1 MSRKDIPFIWNENCE
16 TAFNQ
21 LKKLL
26 TTSPVLIFPDFGET
40 FIVTTDASEYAV
52 GAVIS
57 QGTIPNDRPIHY
69 YSKTLSATQVR
80 YSTIEKELLAIIWAV
95 ENFRHYLYGKKFI
108 IVTDHMPLTYLL
120 NTKNMNKRIH
130 NWRTTL
136 MEYTFEVVFRKGSQ
150 NVVADALSR
159 IKTNEVQP
167 NSNAL
172 MAQSI
177 AEILEKTQLL
187 PIQTRSSTR
196 KIVEESNR
204 EEIPTKINEIL
215 PFIEEK
221 NNFIINA
228 GEYDHVFFIFE
239 SNTCELKKKLEHKLQ
254 KKIDMPDT
262 HETFYELDPDRTI
275 IKLYPYGH
283 ECENEL
289 QLANTMV
296 KLMQFCGIRQL
307 QNVAMNIDFN
317 NFNEYNEFKHF
328 MRQALKGQNIKMT
341 FYLNKV
347 IEITNVNDINKILDS
362 YHKSLLGGHTGLER
376 MKNSIRRYYNW
387 PGMTKDIKEYIRNC
401 PICEKIKITTHTK
414 MPLQISSTATKPF
427 ERLFVDIVGPI
438 NPISEEGYRYIFTAN
453 CDLSKYAIAVPLI
466 DCTAIETARALVHGV
481 VLRFGIPKIVI
492 SDNGSNFIANTMKE
506 VSKLLKIKR
515 LLTTPYHP
523 QSNQV
528 ERFHRSLSTYL
539 KAYVQNE
546 KADWAKYL
554 DFAIFTYNNTY
565 NSTTG
570 FSPNEL
576 VFGNAF
582 EIPCE
587 VTTRKIPI
595 YNYENYANELRHK
608 LKTMHDLARENIIKR
623 KEENKFYYDGR
634 AKTSPL
640 DLKPNDLVLILKNK
654 KKFKFEAPYEGPYR
668 VERILSP
675 VVVLIR
681 KGRKSIR
688 VHMDR
693 VKIAKADY
701 GPRAPPLI

>member
-1 MSRKDIPFIWNENCE
+1 
-16 TAFNQ
+16 
-21 LKKLL
+21 
-26 TTSPVLIFPDFGET
+26 
-40 FIVTTDASEYAV
+40 
-52 GAVIS
+52 
-57 QGTIPNDRPIHY
+57 
-69 YSKTLSATQVR
+69 
-80 YSTIEKELLAIIWAV
+80 
-95 ENFRHYLYGKKFI
+95 
-108 IVTDHMPLTYLL
+108 
-120 NTKNMNKRIH
+120 
-130 NWRTTL
+130 
-136 MEYTFEVVFRKGSQ
+136 
-150 NVVADALSR
+150 
-159 IKTNEVQP
+159 
-167 NSNAL
+167 
-172 MAQSI
+172 
-177 AEILEKTQLL
+177 
-187 PIQTRSSTR
+187 
-196 KIVEESNR
+196 
-204 EEIPTKINEIL
+204 
-215 PFIEEK
+215 
-221 NNFIINA
+221 
-228 GEYDHVFFIFE
+228 
-239 SNTCELKKKLEHKLQ
+239 
-254 KKIDMPDT
+254 
-262 HETFYELDPDRTI
+262 
-275 IKLYPYGH
+275 
-283 ECENEL
+283 
-289 QLANTMV
+289 
-296 KLMQFCGIRQL
+296 
-307 QNVAMNIDFN
+307 
-317 NFNEYNEFKHF
+317 
-328 MRQALKGQNIKMT
+328 MT